1 MDTEGTAKKCS
12 ACGGETVYLRDVHLK
27 NELPFSPD
35 FFDAALYRCP
45 TCGHFD
51 FYEREEDRLHR
62 TQMEKQAEESRKF
75 YEKLPDYRCPV
86 CGQMGTSE
94 RCIYCG
100 MSCVPVKGPGEPQ
113 TEKAPEPEKK
123 KKRRWFGGNDD
134 KPDWEG

>member
-45 TCGHFD
+45 VCGHFD
-51 FYEREEDRLHR
+51 FYAREEGRLHLAQVDNQR
-62 TQMEKQAEESRKF
+62 GESPKF

-86 CGQMGTSE
+86 CGQVGKSE

-100 MSCVPVKGPGEPQ
+100 MSCVPLKRPEEPQ
-113 TEKAPEPEKK
+113 REKAPEPEKK
-123 KKRRWFGGNDD
+123 KMRRWFGGNDD

>member
-45 TCGHFD
+45 ACGHFD
-51 FYEREEDRLHR
+51 LYERDEEWEARER
-62 TQMEKQAEESRKF
+62 AARYRAEQEA
-75 YEKLPDYRCPV
+75 LPDYRCPV
-86 CGQMGTSE
+86 CGQVGKSE